1 MANSEVWMT
10 AFAQI
15 LMIEVIRNDTYLY
28 TGGVLLER
36 NGSIAMVADIGVDWF
51 CKGVLLGHIL
61 LCDFWKI
68 GGYRKF
74 SLHPAQS
81 LKH

>member
-36 NGSIAMVADIGVDWF
+36 NGSIAMVADIGVDRF
-51 CKGVLLGHIL
+51 CKGVLLGNIL
-61 LCDFWKI
+61 SEFWKI

-81 LKH
+81 LKQ